1 MVMTGVGQLQ
11 WSSRA
16 GNKSVVKVPNLK
28 ADIAGVALAR
38 ICSIALPVYAALKV
52 SGFLVAL
59 GSLLAAASGLP
70 TVVKGRAA
78 GSAAHEKLVHKKVT
92 VALILTFLVLSFFGL
107 IDSESK
113 SIFGYLS
120 LLLSVFVIPPPFAG
134 VDRSDSSRGSGF
146 GVSASPQS
154 GSSVIRN
161 MGSLSV
167 VSPDDGML
175 TLILGLVLGLLSFVL
190 SGISSLSALDA
201 MYLLSTAGSYATSLL
216 FSNST
221 NLRSPH
227 KWGLAA
233 GVAAAGFLSSP
244 PVAGDKWAIYV
255 SRCTLAVM
263 SFFAARFDDRQL
275 RLERHPHHHHGHSAA
290 HASRVTKVLLR
301 YSEPYPLLYS
311 ILKEKDSRRIFY
323 FMTYACRPLC
333 I

>member
-1 MVMTGVGQLQ
+1 M
-11 WSSRA
+11 
-16 GNKSVVKVPNLK
+16 VKVPNLR
-28 ADIAGVALAR
+28 ADVAGVALAR
-38 ICSIALPVYAALKV
+38 ICSIALPIYAALKV

-70 TVVKGRAA
+70 ALVKGRAA

-92 VALILTFLVLSFFGL
+92 VALILIFLVLSFFGL
-107 IDSESK
+107 IDSQESK
-113 SIFGYLS
+113 STFGYLS

-146 GVSASPQS
+146 GVSASSQS
-154 GSSVIRN
+154 DTSVIRN

-175 TLILGLVLGLLSFVL
+175 TLVLGLVLGLLSFVL
-190 SGISSLSALDA
+190 FGISSLSALDA
-201 MYLLSTAGSYATSLL
+201 MYLLATAGSYATSLL
-216 FSNST
+216 FSNPA

-227 KWGLAA
+227 KWGFAT
-233 GVAAAGFLSSP
+233 GIAAAAFLASP
-244 PVAGDKWAIYV
+244 PVAGDNWTVYA
-255 SRCTLAVM
+255 SRCTLAVV

-275 RLERHPHHHHGHSAA
+275 RLERHSHHHGHSAA
-290 HASRVTKVLLR
+290 RASRVTKVLFR

-323 FMTYACRPLC
+323 FMRYACTPLC